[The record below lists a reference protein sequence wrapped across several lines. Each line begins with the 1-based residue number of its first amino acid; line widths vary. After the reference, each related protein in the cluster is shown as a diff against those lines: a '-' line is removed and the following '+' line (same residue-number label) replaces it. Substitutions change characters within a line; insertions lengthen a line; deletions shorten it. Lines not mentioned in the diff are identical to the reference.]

1 MFKSLIDE
9 IDSMIARDPAAR
21 SRLEVVFAYPG
32 FHAVRIHRLSHW
44 LWSHGFRFV
53 SRLSSHIGRWLTGV
67 EIHPAARIGKRLFI
81 DHGMSVVIGETSEIG
96 DDVTLYH
103 SVTLGGTSNGG
114 GKRHPTLEDGVIVGS
129 GAQILGPV
137 MVGRGARIGSNAVVL
152 KDVPSGV
159 TMVGV
164 PARIVAAR
172 EESKADTFCAYGTP
186 SANLPDPA
194 IGAIDSLHG
203 QLNALADRV
212 AKLEAQLDA
221 TVKAEETTAVK
232 RKMAGEQS

>member
-44 LWSHGFRFV
+44 LWNHGFHFV

-232 RKMAGEQS
+232 RKMAGKQS

>member
-44 LWSHGFRFV
+44 LWNHGFRFV

-232 RKMAGEQS
+232 RKVAGEQS

>member
-21 SRLEVVFAYPG
+21 SRIEVIFTYPG
-32 FHAVRIHRLSHW
+32 FHAVRIHRFSHW
-44 LWSHGFRFV
+44 LWGHGFRFLG
-53 SRLSSHIGRWLTGV
+53 RLFSHIGRFLTGV
-67 EIHPAARIGKRLFI
+67 EIHPGARIGRRLFI

-103 SVTLGGTSNGG
+103 SVTLGGTSNGS
-114 GKRHPTLEDGVIVGS
+114 GKRHPTLERGVIVGS

-137 MVGRGARIGSNAVVL
+137 TVGEKARVGSNAVVL
-152 KDVPSGV
+152 KDVPPGV

-172 EESKADTFCAYGTP
+172 EESKADDFCAYGTP
-186 SANLPDPA
+186 TANLPDPA
-194 IGAIDSLHG
+194 IGAIDGLHG
-203 QLNALADRV
+203 QLNALAERV
-212 AKLEAQLDA
+212 ARLEGRLSAE
-221 TVKAEETTAVK
+221 AEETEAES
-232 RKMAGEQS
+232 RQAGGEKSCG